1 MLSRLNEWFNPAT
14 VREGR
19 IGFRAPARVF
29 SVAFLVRL
37 AYMTLARTWRVR
49 PFEDH
54 FGFGYEAGR
63 IARALVTGYG
73 YADPFANAFAA
84 HTGPTAW
91 LPPLYPLL
99 MAGVFRAFGVY
110 SPGAAWVLLAINC
123 VLSGLTAMAVWEL
136 GTRIA
141 GRKVGLWAGWL
152 WALYPAAMQY
162 AVRWF
167 WEMTLTTALFSWVLV
182 LTLRMRAEPEVRT
195 VRRWALFGLG
205 WGLIALS
212 NSTLLVFLPVCGV
225 WLLMGSKVAI
235 RRRVLGAG
243 VAAAVCAGSLLP
255 WIARNERVFHTFIPM
270 RGNLGA
276 EMMLGNG
283 PGANGLLMEYNHPF
297 QSPQQLA
304 LYKAMGE
311 VNYVRMRGVEASAT
325 IEDDW
330 GLFSINTLKR
340 VDFFWFSVP
349 HPYDEGWAS
358 EMVRVLQFGFGSV
371 AGLLGL
377 GMALR
382 NRLPAAGLMAWA
394 FVLLPIPYYVVT
406 VHARFR
412 HPLEPLI
419 CVFGVYLFQQ
429 AELRWRWS

>member
-1 MLSRLNEWFNPAT
+1 MLDRLRAFFNP
-14 VREGR
+14 VRER
-19 IGFRAPARVF
+19 SDFRAPGRVF
-29 SVAFLVRL
+29 WVAFLVRL
-37 AYMTLARTWRVR
+37 LYMTLARMWRVR

-63 IARALVTGYG
+63 IARALATGYG

-99 MAGVFRAFGVY
+99 MAGVFRVFGVY
-110 SPGAAWVLLAINC
+110 SPGSAWVLLAINC
-123 VLSGLTAMAVWEL
+123 VLSGLTALAVWEL

-141 GRKVGLWAGWL
+141 GPKVGLWAGWI
-152 WALYPAAMQY
+152 WALHPAAMQY
-162 AVRWF
+162 AVKWF
-167 WEMTLTTALFSWVLV
+167 WEMTLTTALFAWVLV
-182 LTLRMRAEPEVRT
+182 LALRMRAEPEVRP

-225 WLLMGSKVAI
+225 WLLTGSRVAMP
-235 RRRVLGAG
+235 RRVAGAL
-243 VAAAVCAGSLLP
+243 VAAVVCAGCLVP
-255 WIARNERVFHTFIPM
+255 WIVRNERVFHTFIPM

-283 PGANGLLMEYNHPF
+283 PGANGFLMEYNHPF
-297 QSPQQLA
+297 QSSQQLA

-325 IEDDW
+325 ISDDW
-330 GLFSINTLKR
+330 GLFWWNTLKR

-349 HPYDEGWAS
+349 HPYDEGGAS
-358 EMVRVLQFGFGSV
+358 EMIRVLQFGFASV

-377 GMALR
+377 GLAIL
-382 NRLPAAGLMAWA
+382 NRLPSARMLAWA

-419 CVFGVYLFQQ
+419 CVFGVYLLQS
-429 AELRWRWS
+429 AEVRWRLFG